1 MKHLK
6 AYKIFELSNE
16 DEVNINLYVQDLL
29 SDIKAD
35 GVRVFTHNH
44 LPSRY
49 RVAIGEYSDQVIFK
63 YSDVANEVNHLK
75 SYFINELGMRLGE
88 VDVYFDDGKSMN
100 SRLLGW
106 EKLKQLESD
115 DVRSMGK
122 LRSLCSLTLNFI
134 R

>member
-6 AYKIFELSNE
+6 VYKIFELSNQ
-16 DEVNINLYVQDLL
+16 DEVNINLYVRDLL
-29 SDIKAD
+29 SDIQSD
-35 GVRVFTHNH
+35 GVRVFTYNH

-49 RVAIGEYSDQVIFK
+49 RVAIGEYSDLIAFK
-63 YSDVANEVNHLK
+63 YSDVSNEIKHMI

-88 VDVYFDDGKSMN
+88 VDVYFTDGKSMS

-115 DVRSMGK
+115 DVNSLGNR
-122 LRSLCSLTLNFI
+122 RHLCSLTLNFI
-134 R
+134 K